1 MYKRTQRLGADKT
14 YKKPDVT
21 FQEQLSKEEIAEKI
35 SGYQKV
41 DNIMDVPINTHV
53 RYFIF
58 DKDGNAS
65 FRTGGLLQNKNNGD
79 VYVVLSNGTFTW
91 SVQVNNA
98 QFYRK
103 LTHAEELALVHDAY
117 QNKIVDLKLQLK
129 DVETKQNKVNTDIP
143 IKTVAKTETATKTQ
157 VPIKKT
163 VKTTTKTDV
172 SVKKTGATKT
182 EAPGKTAS
190 KILPPMDVELIETV
204 RKPKK
209 KIEKK
214 TS

>member
-1 MYKRTQRLGADKT
+1 MYKRTQRLGADKG

-21 FQEQLSKEEIAEKI
+21 FQEQLTKEEIAEKLK
-35 SGYQKV
+35 GYEKV
-41 DNIMDVPINTHV
+41 ENIIDVPINTHV

-79 VYVVLSNGTFTW
+79 VYVVLSNGTFSW

-98 QFYRK
+98 KFYRK
-103 LTHAEELALVHDAY
+103 LTHAEELATVHDAY
-117 QNKIVDLKLQLK
+117 QNKIDEQNDKIIDLKVQLK
-129 DVETKQNKVNTDIP
+129 TIQTTDIP
-143 IKTVAKTETATKTQ
+143 
-157 VPIKKT
+157 T
-163 VKTTTKTDV
+163 VK
-172 SVKKTGATKT
+172 SVRTPKAAVTAAKG
-182 EAPGKTAS
+182 GKHRE
-190 KILPPMDVELIETV
+190 IEVELIETV
-204 RKPKK
+204 NRPKK

>member
-21 FQEQLSKEEIAEKI
+21 FQEQLSKEEIAEKLN
-35 SGYQKV
+35 GYEKV
-41 DNIMDVPINTHV
+41 DNIMDVPINTHL

-58 DKDGNAS
+58 DNDGTAS

-79 VYVVLSNGTFTW
+79 VYVVLSNGSFTW
-91 SVQVNNA
+91 SVQVKTA

-103 LTHAEELALVHDAY
+103 LTHVEELAMVHDAY
-117 QNKIVDLKLQLK
+117 QNKIDEQNDKIVDLKSQLK
-129 DVETKQNKVNTDIP
+129 ATSTKTP
-143 IKTVAKTETATKTQ
+143 IKKVTNAKTETAAKTP
-157 VPIKKT
+157 VKKVT
-163 VKTTTKTDV
+163 ETAAKTTQR
-172 SVKKTGATKT
+172 
-182 EAPGKTAS
+182 S
-190 KILPPMDVELIETV
+190 KNMPPIEVELVETV